1 MAMELVTLCP
11 HCQTRFA
18 INVEQLQRRKGY
30 IRCPQCSAIFD
41 GFEQVVPEGPQPQA
55 PRSVTQ
61 ADGLQ
66 RWRPEAAPV
75 PITPTPAPV
84 APEPPVAPAIVYV
97 PEPAEEADDYSDYD
111 DIAEDEEDHTSM
123 PDEVPTADPVQW
135 ISARYEPPVDEVHE
149 PIYEDP
155 DEHDHNPHG
164 EEHEDRFFVP
174 PRSSGVSARE
184 REPAWRIG
192 AAEEDDTS
200 PVFIASGRRGH
211 DNDRSYHRYDEPHDL
226 PRSLRLVRFFWM
238 VVALILLGVL
248 AVQALY
254 VFRLQIANAVPMTR
268 PVLEALCEKVGCTV
282 PYVRNIADIK
292 VVSSALQVQQAGSGS
307 TMKQYQLRVR
317 LRNADDQAQEWPTLV
332 VTFTDVAAAV
342 VSRVEVQPKKYL
354 SAQQL
359 AQPFAA
365 QSEIEFVLP
374 VQSATRINGYK
385 IDKYFR

>member
-11 HCQTRFA
+11 HCQTRFT

-55 PRSVTQ
+55 PHSVTQ

-66 RWRPEAAPV
+66 RWQPEAAAVPV
-75 PITPTPAPV
+75 NPTPAP
-84 APEPPVAPAIVYV
+84 AEHEPPVAPSVLYV
-97 PEPAEEADDYSDYD
+97 PEPADEADEYSDYD
-111 DIAEDEEDHTSM
+111 DDEENDEVGYTST
-123 PDEVPTADPVQW
+123 PDETSTVDTVQW
-135 ISARYEPPVDEVHE
+135 ISARYEPPVDDVHQ

-155 DEHDHNPHG
+155 DEHADNLHNA
-164 EEHEDRFFVP
+164 EHEDRFFVP
-174 PRSSGVSARE
+174 PRSGVSARE

-200 PVFIASGRRGH
+200 PVFIASGRRGR
-211 DNDRSYHRYDEPHDL
+211 DDDRSHHRYDEPHDL

-268 PVLEALCEKVGCTV
+268 PVLEALCEKLGCTV

-342 VSRVEVQPKKYL
+342 VSRVEVQPKQYL

>member
-66 RWRPEAAPV
+66 RWQPEAAPV

-155 DEHDHNPHG
+155 G
-164 EEHEDRFFVP
+164 
-174 PRSSGVSARE
+174 
-184 REPAWRIG
+184 
-192 AAEEDDTS
+192 
-200 PVFIASGRRGH
+200 
-211 DNDRSYHRYDEPHDL
+211 
-226 PRSLRLVRFFWM
+226 SLHH
-238 VVALILLGVL
+238 
-248 AVQALY
+248 
-254 VFRLQIANAVPMTR
+254 P
-268 PVLEALCEKVGCTV
+268 
-282 PYVRNIADIK
+282 
-292 VVSSALQVQQAGSGS
+292 
-307 TMKQYQLRVR
+307 
-317 LRNADDQAQEWPTLV
+317 
-332 VTFTDVAAAV
+332 
-342 VSRVEVQPKKYL
+342 
-354 SAQQL
+354 
-359 AQPFAA
+359 
-365 QSEIEFVLP
+365 
-374 VQSATRINGYK
+374 
-385 IDKYFR
+385 

>member
-11 HCQTRFA
+11 HCQTRFT

-41 GFEQVVPEGPQPQA
+41 GFEQVVPEEPQSQA

-66 RWRPEAAPV
+66 RWQPEATPV
-75 PITPTPAPV
+75 PITPTPAPIV
-84 APEPPVAPAIVYV
+84 PEPPVVPAVEYV
-97 PEPAEEADDYSDYD
+97 PEPAEEADDHSDYD
-111 DIAEDEEDHTSM
+111 DYEKDE
-123 PDEVPTADPVQW
+123 
-135 ISARYEPPVDEVHE
+135 
-149 PIYEDP
+149 EDP

-164 EEHEDRFFVP
+164 GEREDRFFVS
-174 PRSSGVSARE
+174 PRSSISARE

-200 PVFIASGRRGH
+200 PVFIASGRRGG
-211 DNDRSYHRYDEPHDL
+211 DDDRSYHRYDESHDL

-238 VVALILLGVL
+238 VVTLILLGVL

-268 PVLEALCEKVGCTV
+268 PVLEALCEKIGCTV

>member
-11 HCQTRFA
+11 HCQTRFTV
-18 INVEQLQRRKGY
+18 NVEQLQRRKGY

-55 PRSVTQ
+55 SRSVTQ

-66 RWRPEAAPV
+66 HWQPEDKPVPATPMPVVVEPPAAPP
-75 PITPTPAPV
+75 PI
-84 APEPPVAPAIVYV
+84 V
-97 PEPAEEADDYSDYD
+97 PERDSANDANESIDYD
-111 DIAEDEEDHTSM
+111 EQDEYADNDEVTPSFI
-123 PDEVPTADPVQW
+123 PDETPVVDQVQW
-135 ISARYEPPVDEVHE
+135 ISAQYEHPTDEPHQ

-155 DEHDHNPHG
+155 DGHQDNKHINN
-164 EEHEDRFFVP
+164 EERFFVS
-174 PRSSGVSARE
+174 PRAGVSARE

-192 AAEEDDTS
+192 AAEDDDNS
-200 PVFIASGRRGH
+200 PVFIASGRGR
-211 DNDRSYHRYDEPHDL
+211 DDDRSHHRYDEHNDL
-226 PRSLRLVRFFWM
+226 PRSLRLVRFFWA
-238 VVALILLGVL
+238 VVALILLGIL

-254 VFRLQIANAVPMTR
+254 VFRLQIASAVPMTR
-268 PVLEALCEKVGCTV
+268 PVLEALCDRLGCTV
-282 PYVRNIADIK
+282 PYVRNISDIK

-307 TMKQYQLRVR
+307 NVKKYQLRVR

-342 VSRVEVQPKKYL
+342 VARVEVLPKQYL
-354 SAQQL
+354 TAQQL